1 MEIFV
6 RLGIAAV
13 LLVLITVAL
22 YGGRVLFLRRLA
34 RHRGD
39 AADDLVERYGFAAG
53 RAGLLYFSTQH
64 CVQCRVLQEPA
75 LDRLQQQV
83 PLSIV
88 KIDAAHERELARR
101 FNIAT
106 VPSTVVIGPDH
117 RVRGVN
123 LGFTDAETLAGQL
136 M

>member
-1 MEIFV
+1 MEIIV
-6 RLGIAAV
+6 RLVIATV
-13 LLVLITVAL
+13 LLAFVVGVVSVGRAL
-22 YGGRVLFLRRLA
+22 LLRRLA
-34 RHRGD
+34 RHRGEE
-39 AADDLVERYGFAAG
+39 AGDLVARYGIAPG
-53 RAGLLYFSTQH
+53 RPGLLYFSTQH

-83 PLSIV
+83 ALSVV
-88 KIDAAHERELARR
+88 KIDAAHDRELARR

-136 M
+136 T